1 LLSFLRASVTFLR
14 GFIYRIIR
22 SRMKTDIALVGPGNW
37 GTSLLAALSQAGFPV
52 REVVAKKRR
61 RGVVAFED
69 ATLEAQILWLCVPDG
84 AIAEVAARIVSR
96 RREQGK
102 TLRGQ
107 LVVHSSGA
115 LTVEAL
121 MAARKAGARVA
132 SVHPVMSFPT
142 RKVVGLRGVLFGV
155 EAQPEIRRRLYA
167 LIRKLGSEPFAVRSA
182 KKALYHAAGTLAS
195 PLLVSEL
202 SAAMATARLAGLS
215 QNEARKWV
223 GALAQATVRN
233 VFERG
238 EALSFS
244 GPFARGDIATI
255 TLHLQALA
263 AHPIVAEIYRSLASH
278 AVDVL
283 PVERRNELRS
293 LLEKTR

>member
-1 LLSFLRASVTFLR
+1 
-14 GFIYRIIR
+14 
-22 SRMKTDIALVGPGNW
+22 MKTDIALVGPGNW
-37 GTSLLAALSQAGFPV
+37 GTSLLAALRQADFPV

-61 RGVVAFED
+61 RRVIAFGD
-69 ATLEAQILWLCVPDG
+69 AALDAQVLWLCVPDG
-84 AIAEVAARIVSR
+84 AIADVAARIVSR
-96 RREQGK
+96 LCEQGK

-121 MAARKAGARVA
+121 AAVRKAGAQVA

-155 EAQPEIRRRLYA
+155 EAQPKIRRSLYA
-167 LIRKLGSEPFAVRSA
+167 VIRKLGGGPFAVQSA

-195 PLLVSEL
+195 PLLVSEV

-215 QNEARKWV
+215 QNEARRWV

-233 VFERG
+233 IFERG
-238 EALSFS
+238 EVLSFS
-244 GPFARGDIATI
+244 GPFARGDVATI

-278 AVDVL
+278 AVNVL
-283 PVERRNELRS
+283 PVERRRELRS

>member
-1 LLSFLRASVTFLR
+1 
-14 GFIYRIIR
+14 
-22 SRMKTDIALVGPGNW
+22 MKTDIALIGPGNW
-37 GTSLLAALSQAGFPV
+37 GASLLAALRQAGFSV

-69 ATLEAQILWLCVPDG
+69 ATFDAQILWMCVPDG
-84 AIAEVAARIVSR
+84 AIADVATRIVSR
-96 RREQGK
+96 RHEQGK

-121 MAARKAGARVA
+121 AAVRKAGAQVA

-155 EAQPEIRRRLYA
+155 EAQPKIRRSLYV
-167 LIRKLGSEPFAVRSA
+167 LIRKLGGQPFAVQSA

-202 SAAMATARLAGLS
+202 SAAMGTARLAGLS
-215 QNEARKWV
+215 QNEARQWV

-238 EALSFS
+238 ETLSFS
-244 GPFARGDIATI
+244 GPFARGDVATI
-255 TLHLQALA
+255 TLHLRALA
-263 AHPIVAEIYRSLASH
+263 VHPIVAEIYRSLALH
-278 AVDVL
+278 AVNVL
-283 PVERRNELRS
+283 PVERRRELRS

>member
-1 LLSFLRASVTFLR
+1 
-14 GFIYRIIR
+14 
-22 SRMKTDIALVGPGNW
+22 MKTDIALVGPGNW
-37 GTSLLAALSQAGFPV
+37 GSSLLAALRQAGFAV
-52 REVVAKKRR
+52 REVVAKRRR

-69 ATLEAQILWLCVPDG
+69 AAFEAQILWLCVPDG
-84 AIAEVAARIVSR
+84 AIADVAARIVSR
-96 RREQGK
+96 RHEQGK

-115 LTVEAL
+115 LTVGAL
-121 MAARKAGARVA
+121 RAARKAGARVA

-155 EAQPEIRRRLYA
+155 EAQPEIRRRLHA
-167 LIRKLGSEPFAVRSA
+167 LIRKLGGEPFAVRSE

-215 QNEARKWV
+215 QNEARRWV
-223 GALAQATVRN
+223 GALAETTVRN

-278 AVDVL
+278 AVNVL
-283 PVERRNELRS
+283 PVERRIELRS

>member
-1 LLSFLRASVTFLR
+1 
-14 GFIYRIIR
+14 
-22 SRMKTDIALVGPGNW
+22 MKTDIALIGPGNW
-37 GTSLLAALSQAGFPV
+37 GTSLLTALRQAGFPI
-52 REVVAKKRR
+52 REIVAKRRR
-61 RGVVAFED
+61 RGVVTFED
-69 ATLEAQILWLCVPDG
+69 AVFEARILWLCVPDG
-84 AIAEVAARIVSR
+84 AVADVAARIVSR
-96 RREQGK
+96 RCEQGK

-121 MAARKAGARVA
+121 AAVRKAGAQVA

-142 RKVVGLRGVLFGV
+142 RKVVGLHGVLFGV
-155 EAQPEIRRRLYA
+155 EAQPKIRRSLYA
-167 LIRKLGSEPFAVRSA
+167 VIRKLGGEPFAVRSA

-223 GALAQATVRN
+223 GVLAQATVRN

-244 GPFARGDIATI
+244 GPFARGDVATI
-255 TLHLQALA
+255 SLHLQALA
-263 AHPIVAEIYRSLASH
+263 AHPIVAEIYRSLAAH

-283 PVERRNELRS
+283 PVERRGDMRS